1 MLAVLLVALIALAVV
16 AGVAWPLLQER
27 RDAGSGTLDVAAP
40 SSDLQDALDRE
51 LQAIREIAFD
61 HRAGNLSDA
70 DFAALDAAAR
80 ASAAELIRRRDDAE
94 GQKTPEPG

>member
-1 MLAVLLVALIALAVV
+1 MVAALLVALIALGVV
-16 AGVAWPLLQER
+16 AAISWPLIHDRPQVVGE
-27 RDAGSGTLDVAAP
+27 DSAAGG
-40 SSDLQDALDRE
+40 SDIQDALDRE

-80 ASAAELIRRRDDAE
+80 ASAADLIRRRDGESA
-94 GQKTPEPG
+94 G